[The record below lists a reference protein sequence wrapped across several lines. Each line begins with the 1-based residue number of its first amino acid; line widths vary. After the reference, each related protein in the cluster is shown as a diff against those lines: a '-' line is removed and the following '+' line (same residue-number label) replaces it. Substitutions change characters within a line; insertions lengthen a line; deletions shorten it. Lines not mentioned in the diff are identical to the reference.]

1 MKKFLFYILFL
12 NLIFFKSYLNA
23 SEKNKQFKI
32 GLLAPFSGEYSQLG
46 ESMLFSLQLALK
58 EIGDKRVI
66 IVPRDSGVN
75 NKSKLNSSIQEIIEE
90 DVNVVIG
97 PVVQEDIKEVYKYKN
112 ITFISP
118 SNINP
123 GIQNNVISI
132 GVSLESQL
140 KTIKNFI
147 SKQKKTKT
155 VILYPNNE
163 YSKLI
168 ETKLNKLNFK
178 PYKILKYNPDPKILT
193 GEIEKLTSYNQR
205 KRNLENRKKIL
216 EKKGEDDI
224 KAKRELEI
232 LDQRYTLGN
241 VNFDSIIILDFGNS
255 LKSVI
260 ASLVFTDVDPQ
271 KVLFTTVNQW
281 FDKSIFY
288 ENSVKTLY
296 YPSINFKN
304 FQKFNDDYFK
314 TFKKNPNEISIL
326 IYDALGLA
334 YYVWR
339 KNNNIKSA
347 KDFLIKG
354 KIKGKIGSFSF
365 DQGKII
371 QNLNIYKIEG
381 KRFKKL

>member
-1 MKKFLFYILFL
+1 MKKF
-12 NLIFFKSYLNA
+12 FFISFFTSIVFNSYLIA

-46 ESMLFSLQLALK
+46 QSMLFSTACTQRNWGQ
-58 EIGDKRVI
+58 ESSNCS
-66 IVPRDSGVN
+66 RDSGVN

-123 GIQNNVISI
+123 GIQNNVISM

-147 SKQKKTKT
+147 SKKKTKT

-168 ETKLNKLNFK
+168 EGKLNKLNFK

-193 GEIEKLTSYNQR
+193 GEIEKLTSYAQR

-216 EKKGEDDI
+216 EKREEDDL
-224 KAKRELEI
+224 KAKRELE
-232 LDQRYTLGN
+232 LLEQMYTLGN

-304 FQKFNDDYFK
+304 FQKFNDEYFK
-314 TFKKNPNEISIL
+314 I
-326 IYDALGLA
+326 
-334 YYVWR
+334 
-339 KNNNIKSA
+339 
-347 KDFLIKG
+347 
-354 KIKGKIGSFSF
+354 
-365 DQGKII
+365 
-371 QNLNIYKIEG
+371 
-381 KRFKKL
+381 